1 MTDLVRRLL
10 TLAWWQAR
18 WRDVA
23 ALAALASFFVAFFPH
38 ALFGGKYLLAGD
50 PLFYS
55 YPMHVMA
62 WRMLRQGILPL
73 WSPYTLSGYPLLS
86 MTQLGLGYPLTWGHL
101 FLPGHMA
108 EQVYVLAPFLLVPVF
123 TYLYVRELGR
133 SPLAALLAGLSFG
146 YGGMMASP
154 LGNSGMMTNAVAWL
168 PLFLLAIERARTRR
182 FVPALLLAT
191 GAYAMSVLNGFG
203 QGFVYVGLVAVAYAV
218 CVVLTTQRPH
228 STTTQTLRARL
239 ANVQQWRPLL
249 VACGAGLLAA
259 GVAAFQILETARV
272 VRRSVRRTLSYELF
286 TQGSFAPADLW
297 RSFTTPLFYVVDMDA
312 YAPPLA
318 GALALIAVYAHAR
331 RQTARDPRV
340 CFWCAVAVW
349 ACVLMMGASTPF
361 YRLVYHVPIVNLFRV
376 PSRHAFEWTFAVSI
390 LAAYGWDVT
399 AAWLR
404 KRRAAHTTT
413 RTRAVALALLALG
426 TVVGVLWWLKV
437 AKLPYAG
444 TGAGPAPATIY
455 LLWKAAFV
463 LLTLAALWRASLV
476 VQPRWRYG
484 LLLASVSVLCYVE
497 PSAIIARWW
506 GGGGFHASRFSA
518 VSDATRYL
526 RQFSPTENRI
536 YTRVDLMSEQ
546 YGAPPRFDG
555 ANLSAVWGLHNV
567 AGYEPLMLDRYSR
580 ALGGAWV
587 DSVHTLGDG
596 RPDQSLLTEQSHVLD
611 LLNTTYLVS
620 YANLATTLG
629 SQPAP
634 TSAASTEPV
643 GELPPQTT
651 KTLSAAPT
659 EAAALLLI
667 TSLSNS
673 TFEPDGQAV
682 ARLRIS
688 TTTGQVIERELQAGR
703 DTAEWAHERADVRA
717 VVRHRL
723 APVYDTTQV
732 GAEKGYT
739 AYRYKVLVP
748 LAGIARVTRV
758 EIANISQAAR
768 LAVYGAAL
776 IAAHDG
782 RSIPLAVSDTGAWQ
796 PVYAQRDTLIL
807 RNTRACP
814 RVWLVAEAEAVDEG
828 EALRMIRGESTRA
841 FDPRRTALL
850 EVYPNELPPL
860 PGGAVAPESTARII
874 SYEPHRLLIET
885 SAPTATLLMM
895 SEIFY
900 PGWEATIDG
909 QPAYINVADFML
921 RGVVLTAGQHR
932 VELRYTAPGA
942 RFGALISALTLC
954 LLAGLAY
961 YARRTAQL

>member
-1 MTDLVRRLL
+1 
-10 TLAWWQAR
+10 
-18 WRDVA
+18 VA
-23 ALAALASFFVAFFPH
+23 ALAALGLFFIAFFPQ

-55 YPMHVMA
+55 YPMHVVA

-101 FLPGHMA
+101 FLPGHVA

-203 QGFVYVGLVAVAYAV
+203 QGFVYVGLLAVAYAV
-218 CVVLTTQRPH
+218 FVVLTTQRSDGTH
-228 STTTQTLRARL
+228 SLRARL
-239 ANVQQWRPLL
+239 ANIQQWRPVL

-286 TQGSFAPADLW
+286 TQGSFTPADLW

-318 GALALIAVYAHAR
+318 VALALIAVYAHAR
-331 RQTARDPRV
+331 RRTARDPRV
-340 CFWCAVAVW
+340 FFWCAVAVL

-361 YRLVYHVPIVNLFRV
+361 YRFVYHVPVVNLFRV

-404 KRRAAHTTT
+404 GRRAAHTSATA
-413 RTRAVALALLALG
+413 RALALVLLALSII
-426 TVVGVLWWLKV
+426 VGVLWWLKV

-455 LLWKAAFV
+455 LLWKGVFV

-476 VQPRWRYG
+476 AQPRWRYG

-506 GGGGFHASRFSA
+506 GGGGFVASRFSA
-518 VSDATRYL
+518 LSDATRYL
-526 RQFSPTENRI
+526 QQFPPEQNRV

-546 YGAPPRFDG
+546 YGSPPRFDG

-567 AGYEPLMLDRYSR
+567 AGYEPLILDRYSR

-596 RPDQSLLTEQSHVLD
+596 RPDQSLLKEQSHVLD
-611 LLNTTYLVS
+611 LLNTTYVVS

-629 SQPAP
+629 GPPMP
-634 TSAASTEPV
+634 TSAASMGPI

-659 EAAALLLI
+659 EADALLLI

-673 TFEPDGQAV
+673 TFEPDGQVV

-703 DTAEWAHERADVRA
+703 DTAEWAHERPDVRA
-717 VVRHRL
+717 RVKHKL
-723 APVYDTTQV
+723 APVYDKTQV
-732 GAEKGYT
+732 GEEKGYT
-739 AYRYKVLVP
+739 AYRYKTLVP
-748 LAGIARVTRV
+748 LDNAARVTRV
-758 EIANISQAAR
+758 EITNVSQAAR
-768 LAVYGAAL
+768 LGIYGAAL
-776 IAAHDG
+776 VAAHDG
-782 RSIPLAVSDTGAWQ
+782 RSVPLAVSYTDAWQ
-796 PVYAQRDTLIL
+796 PVYEQRDMLIL
-807 RNTRACP
+807 RNPRACP
-814 RVWLVAEAEAVDEG
+814 RAWLVAEAEAVDEG
-828 EALRMIRGESTRA
+828 EALHMIRGERA
-841 FDPRRTALL
+841 RTFDPRRTVLL
-850 EVYPNELPPL
+850 EVHPNELPPL
-860 PGGAVAPESTARII
+860 PGGAVAPESTARIV

-885 SAPTATLLMM
+885 SAPTATMLVL

-909 QPAYINVADFML
+909 QPAHVNVADFML
-921 RGVVLTAGQHR
+921 RGVALTAGQHR

-942 RFGALISALTLC
+942 RLGALISALTLC

-961 YARRTAQL
+961 YARRTAPL